1 MSIHEVAK
9 RAGVSISTVSRAI
22 NGVRSVNPEI
32 ARRVWRAVDELGYH
46 PNTQARALVSGRS
59 RLLGLIVSDI
69 TNPFFPE
76 VIRGFE
82 ELAVP
87 AGFEVLLSS
96 TNYDPAKMESSV
108 RRMIERK
115 VEGVAIMTSEMEDS
129 LIARLTD
136 REIPLV
142 FLDVGTASPHVSN
155 ISVNYTTGIAK
166 AIQHLL
172 KLGHRR
178 ISFISGPHAL
188 TSARIR
194 REAFLDCLKAND
206 VEVATDLVIESD
218 HTMEGGL
225 HAVSKVLRGK
235 QLPTAILASNDL
247 TAIGVL
253 HGLDSAGMHAPYDM
267 SVIGFDDIRLAGFT
281 LPPLTTIRL
290 SRPEL
295 AGLCFKALIGDLEGS
310 IDTSRGATYKLD
322 TSLIVRG
329 STGTPRRAQTK
340 AKARKKLRTQFD

>member
-9 RAGVSISTVSRAI
+9 KAGVSISTVSRAI

-32 ARRVWRAVDELGYH
+32 ARKVWRAADELGYH

-59 RLLGLIVSDI
+59 RILGLIVSDI

-82 ELAVP
+82 EVAVP
-87 AGFEVLLSS
+87 AGFELLLSS
-96 TNYDPAKMESSV
+96 TNYDPAKMASSV
-108 RRMIERK
+108 RRMLERK

-142 FLDVGTASPHVSN
+142 FLDVGIPSPHVSN
-155 ISVNYTTGIAK
+155 ICVDYTTGIK
-166 AIQHLL
+166 QAIQHLL
-172 KLGHRR
+172 QLGHRR
-178 ISFISGPHAL
+178 ISFISGPHTLA
-188 TSARIR
+188 SARIR
-194 REAFLDCLKAND
+194 REAFLECLQAND

-225 HAVSKVLRGK
+225 HAVSKVLRAR
-235 QLPTAILASNDL
+235 QQPTAILASNDL
-247 TAIGVL
+247 TAIGL
-253 HGLDSAGMHAPYDM
+253 LRGLDCAGMHAPRDM
-267 SVIGFDDIRLAGFT
+267 SVIGFDDIRLAEFT

-295 AGLCFKALIGDLEGS
+295 ASLSFKALIGDIEGN
-310 IDTSRGATYKLD
+310 IDTSRGATYHLD
-322 TSLIVRG
+322 TSLIVRS
-329 STGTPRRAQTK
+329 STGEPARAQSK
-340 AKARKKLRTQFD
+340 IKARKRTAD

>member
-9 RAGVSISTVSRAI
+9 RAGVSISTVSRTI
-22 NGVRSVNPEI
+22 NGVRKVNPEI

-46 PNTQARALVSGRS
+46 PNTQARALVSGRI
-59 RLLGLIVSDI
+59 RILGLIVSDI

-82 ELAVP
+82 EVAVP

-96 TNYDPAKMESSV
+96 TNYDPARMASSV
-108 RRMIERK
+108 RRMLERK

-136 REIPLV
+136 QEIPLV
-142 FLDVGTASPHVSN
+142 FLDVGTPGPHVSN
-155 ISVNYTTGIAK
+155 IVVNYTTGIEQ

-172 KLGHRR
+172 QFGHRR
-178 ISFISGPHAL
+178 ISFISGPNSL
-188 TSARIR
+188 SSARIR
-194 REAFLDCLKAND
+194 REAFLACLEANE
-206 VEVATDLVIESD
+206 VEVATDLIIESD

-225 HAVSKVLRGK
+225 HAVEKVLRVK
-235 QLPTAILASNDL
+235 RPPTAILASNDL
-247 TAIGVL
+247 TAIGL
-253 HGLDSAGMHAPYDM
+253 LRGLDRAGLHAPTDM
-267 SVIGFDDIRLAGFT
+267 SVVGFDDIRLAEFT

-295 AGLCFKALIGDLEGS
+295 ANLSFKALIGNIEGR
-310 IDTSRGATYKLD
+310 IDTMRGATYHID

-329 STGTPRRAQTK
+329 STGKQAGAQTK
-340 AKARKKLRTQFD
+340 PKSAES